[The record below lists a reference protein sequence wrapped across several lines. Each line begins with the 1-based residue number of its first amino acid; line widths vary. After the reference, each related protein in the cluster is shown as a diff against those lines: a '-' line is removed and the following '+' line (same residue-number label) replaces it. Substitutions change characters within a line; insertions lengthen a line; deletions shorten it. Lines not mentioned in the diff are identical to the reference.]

1 MPARFRVLVTIRPK
15 YACRKCEDGVLQ
27 AAAPARLIEGG
38 LPADATV
45 AQVLVS
51 KAAPELFP

>member
-1 MPARFRVLVTIRPK
+1 VPTRFRVLVTIRPK
-15 YACRKCEDGVLQ
+15 YACRKCEDEVL

-38 LPADATV
+38 LPTDATV

-51 KAAPELFP
+51 KAASELFP